1 MDTAR
6 LVECIPANI
15 QTVDKPSAWIP
26 WIFSV
31 DIANLKGSFLFSFD
45 GLLLKA
51 TTLDINSPS
60 ETPYQL
66 SHSEHSTEPSFVH
79 CLLLEI
85 KNLYFIAHSF
95 NRPQI
100 PAVQKGVK

>member
-51 TTLDINSPS
+51 TTASLLSYIPYLEGKFMLSLLSSFDGLLLHRMNSPQKLNLLH
-60 ETPYQL
+60 YQ
-66 SHSEHSTEPSFVH
+66 HCCEPLLVH
-79 CLLLEI
+79 
-85 KNLYFIAHSF
+85 
-95 NRPQI
+95 
-100 PAVQKGVK
+100 